1 MAKEK
6 KENKTKK
13 EVLVVYKAL
22 STIVFILSVAYLAYS
37 IISTESILTNIND
50 IMMPL
55 FIFFIS
61 LIVFISSLKV
71 THKSIMYILLPIML
85 LIFMLFTFMIN
96 NKVIKLP
103 EDEKMISYTNKPY
116 NDLSSWAEKN
126 NIELIVEY
134 EHSDEVEKGNIIRL
148 DVLEGSLVKDI
159 KTITA
164 TISDGPDYDKTII
177 VPSMLGWNVD
187 DALDYIKKNFLN
199 NVTINFEKSDS
210 EKDIIYKQSKNGEI
224 RRNSELILTASL
236 GTEIPDTV
244 EMINLKDK
252 TLFEAL
258 TWLKRNDISY
268 ELKYEFN
275 DKDINIVIGQN
286 IESGKEVNTK
296 EDIVVL
302 NVSKGKSIKLVDF
315 TKMNVTEITDWV
327 LKNNLKVIFE
337 EIYSENIET
346 GKVIKQD
353 IEPNTEVA
361 SGTLVTITI
370 SRGQIKMQKFS
381 NLYEF
386 KEWANKYNVKYSES
400 YEYSDSVSKGN
411 VISYSY
417 SEGDTIDPDDVIY
430 IRVSLGKAISIPSF
444 IGKSK
449 SEAQTTCNNLGIR
462 CSFTTG
468 SYSNTYSENVV
479 YAQSRNSGTK
489 VASGSSITLTLSKGT
504 PKSFTFTYGE
514 NDMSFGNAQGTIN
527 KLKSRVGND
536 YPGVTFNYKTV
547 AHNSYSAGMIL
558 PTGDNCIKNGTSIKQ
573 GSTYTICV
581 VG

>member
-1 MAKEK
+1 MKKDTNEKNRK
-6 KENKTKK
+6 KETF
-13 EVLVVYKAL
+13 LIYKIL
-22 STIVFILSVAYLAYS
+22 STIVFILSVAYLSYS
-37 IISTESILTNIND
+37 IISIESISTNLND
-50 IMMPL
+50 VMMPL

-61 LIVFISSLKV
+61 LIVFISSLRVKS
-71 THKSIMYILLPIML
+71 KSIIYVLLPILL
-85 LIFMLFTFMIN
+85 LIFMSFTFMVN

-116 NDLSSWAEKN
+116 NELSMWAEKN

-134 EHSDEVEKGNIIRL
+134 EHSDDIEKGNIIRL
-148 DVLEGSLVKDI
+148 DILEGSLVKDI

-164 TISDGPDYDKTII
+164 TISDGPDYDKVII
-177 VPSMLGWNVD
+177 IPSMLGWNVD
-187 DALDYIKKNFLN
+187 DALEYINKNFLN

-224 RRNSELILTASL
+224 RRNGELTLTASL
-236 GTEIPDTV
+236 GSEIPDTI
-244 EMINLKDK
+244 EMIDLKNK
-252 TLFEAL
+252 TLFEAS

-275 DKDINIVIGQN
+275 DKDKDIVIGQN
-286 IESGKEVNTK
+286 INAGKEINTK
-296 EDIVVL
+296 EDIIVL

-315 TKMNVTEITDWV
+315 TKMNVTEITDWI
-327 LKNNLKVIFE
+327 LKNNLKVIFD

-353 IEPNTEVA
+353 IAPNTEVA
-361 SGTLVTITI
+361 SETLVTVTI
-370 SRGQIKMQKFS
+370 SRGQIKMQKFN

-400 YEYSDSVSKGN
+400 YEYSNNVAKGN

-417 SEGDTIDPDDVIY
+417 NEGDIIDPDDVIY
-430 IRVSLGKAISIPSF
+430 IRVSLGQAVSIPSF
-444 IGKSK
+444 IGKTK
-449 SEAQTTCNNLGIR
+449 TEAQATCNNLGIR

-468 SYSNTYSENVV
+468 SYNNNYNENTV
-479 YAQSRNSGTK
+479 YVQSRNVGTK
-489 VASGSSITLTLSKGT
+489 VASGSSITLTLSKGK
-504 PKSFTFTYGE
+504 PKTYTFTYGE
-514 NDMSFGNAQGTIN
+514 NDMSFGNTQGTIS
-527 KLKSRVGND
+527 KLKSRVSIA

-547 AHNSYSAGMIL
+547 SHNSYSAGMIL
-558 PTGDNCIKNGTSIKQ
+558 PTGDCLKNGSSIKQ
-573 GSTYTICV
+573 GSTYTICI